1 MQIVLV
7 TNRLTH
13 HQTPL
18 CMAMQD
24 EAVEFRVVVCQP
36 IAQGREHAYPDYRP
50 YGGFLVERYAGPEE
64 YRLAQ
69 ELIDSADVVIIGS
82 APISLVENRLKQ
94 NRLTFRYSERFY
106 KQKRSLWQLPR
117 DFLAAW
123 KHHGR
128 FQRYPLYMLCASA
141 YTATDAARFG
151 SYKGRCYKWG
161 YFPRTIVYDD
171 VEQLLDGKEPN
182 RLLWV
187 GRMLD
192 WKHPEAP
199 VEVARRL
206 AEQGR
211 DFHLDMIGTGP
222 VEGEIRELVARYGL
236 GDRVTLLGS
245 KTPDEVRAH
254 MERAS
259 IYLFTSDRGEGWGA
273 VLNEAMNS
281 GCAVVASHAIGAAP
295 FLIRDG
301 ENGLMSRSGDTDMLY
316 DKVAGLLDEPDRCR
330 ALGRAAYRT
339 IADEWNAA
347 NAARR
352 LVALSEVLI
361 EQSDGQDLYAHGPC
375 SQAEILGDS
384 WYKGD

>member
-1 MQIVLV
+1 MKLVFISNAITPHQISLCEQLNGLCSQFVFLE
-7 TNRLTH
+7 TIQTDADLPIGWKQDGSRL
-13 HQTPL
+13 
-18 CMAMQD
+18 
-24 EAVEFRVVVCQP
+24 
-36 IAQGREHAYPDYRP
+36 P
-50 YGGFLVERYAGPEE
+50 YVRSKSWLSEDPQRA
-64 YRLAQ
+64 RA
-69 ELIDSADVVIIGS
+69 LIMDADVVMFGS
-82 APISLVENRLKQ
+82 VSEQLVVERLRANK
-94 NRLTFRYSERFY
+94 LTFRYSERFY

-128 FQRYPLYMLCASA
+128 YRRYPLYMLCASA
-141 YTATDAARFG
+141 YTAVDAARFG
-151 SYKGRCYKWG
+151 NYKGRCYKWG

-222 VEGEIRELVARYGL
+222 MEQTVRELVSRYGL
-236 GDRVTLLGS
+236 SDRVTLLGS
-245 KTPDEVRAH
+245 KIPDEVRAY

-273 VLNEAMNS
+273 VLNESMNS
-281 GCAVVASHAIGAAP
+281 GCAVVASDAIGSAP
-295 FLIRDG
+295 FLLRDG
-301 ENGLMSRSGDTDMLY
+301 VNGCLYADGDTDMLY
-316 DKVAGLLDEPDRCR
+316 SKVARLLDEPEPCR

-339 IADEWNAA
+339 ITEEWNA
-347 NAARR
+347 NHAAER
-352 LVALSEVLI
+352 LLALSKAILGGE
-361 EQSDGQDLYAHGPC
+361 DAGQLFESGPC
-375 SQAEILGDS
+375 SRASALPESG
-384 WYKGD
+384 